1 MGYSRRMPL
10 RGGAPDGRF
19 WNPPIQTLSHDR
31 LRQLQLERLGRAL
44 ARIWTR
50 PIPFFRRKLEAA
62 RLTPAD
68 IRSLADLAAI
78 PVTVKDELRASERDV
93 PPFGDYRGGRLE
105 DSVRVAASTG
115 TSGRPTYILWTRRDL
130 EVDDEAACRGRY
142 RWGLRP
148 GMSCAHAHPFGLYG
162 GGWHFSHGLEALGV
176 LNVPLGPPATSD
188 QVDEAVE
195 VWRRVRP
202 SEVRL
207 FGNAAAKF
215 SEGARRRGLDPA
227 RDLGLAVA
235 GEDPRA
241 QYRTVSAGLEALGM
255 LGTACAEADG
265 AHVCEDLAIAEVLD
279 RRSRRPV
286 GDGERGVLVVTT
298 LEKDNLVLRY
308 DL

>member
-1 MGYSRRMPL
+1 AEGRPANKRPPHPPRSWAAGSYR
-10 RGGAPDGRF
+10 RGGPGLPPGGGPPDGRF
-19 WNPPIQTLSHDR
+19 GTPPIQTLSHDR
-31 LRQLQLERLGRAL
+31 LRSLQLERLGRAL
-44 ARIWTR
+44 ERIWAR

-62 RLTPAD
+62 RLTPRD
-68 IRSLADLAAI
+68 VRSLDDLAEI
-78 PVTVKDELRASERDV
+78 PVTIKDELRASERDV

-105 DSVRVAASTG
+105 DSGRVAASTG

-162 GGWHFSHGLEALGV
+162 GGWHFSHGLKALGV
-176 LNVPLGPPATSD
+176 LNVPLRPPARPAR
-188 QVDEAVE
+188 VDEAVE

-227 RDLGLAVA
+227 RDLGLAAA

-265 AHVCEDLAIAEVLD
+265 AH
-279 RRSRRPV
+279 
-286 GDGERGVLVVTT
+286 
-298 LEKDNLVLRY
+298 
-308 DL
+308 